1 MNSETGGWTL
11 MAKKIIY
18 LIILGAAFIALI
30 LTPGMH
36 VINKVLGCLVLG
48 FGFLAVA
55 MTDFTKASSGK
66 K

>member
-1 MNSETGGWTL
+1 